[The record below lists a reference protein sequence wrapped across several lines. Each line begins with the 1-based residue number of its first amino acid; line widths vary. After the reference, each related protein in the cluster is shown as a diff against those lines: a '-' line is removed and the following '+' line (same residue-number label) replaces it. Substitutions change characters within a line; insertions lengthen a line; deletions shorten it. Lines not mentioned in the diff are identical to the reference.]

1 MRRSLCL
8 AALSAILLGN
18 AGCAAGKIH
27 ERSYLRAV
35 SVSEKDGIGLTMRLF
50 SAGEA
55 VTASG
60 SSIDEAKN
68 RAELLTGEP
77 MFTGYTELLV
87 VDGRDCRDILGH
99 MLNEWK
105 VSPSCMVV
113 CSSDG
118 RALLEQNDAELLMG
132 MTEQAVKQGIAPE
145 CDVITVLTELCSSGC
160 AEVAE
165 LSADGSVSSAVIS

>member
-1 MRRSLCL
+1 M
-8 AALSAILLGN
+8 
-18 AGCAAGKIH
+18 
-27 ERSYLRAV
+27 
-35 SVSEKDGIGLTMRLF
+35 
-50 SAGEA
+50 
-55 VTASG
+55 
-60 SSIDEAKN
+60 
-68 RAELLTGEP
+68 
-77 MFTGYTELLV
+77 

>member
-8 AALSAILLGN
+8 AALSAILLGTT
-18 AGCAAGKIH
+18 GCAAGKIH

-50 SAGEA
+50 SAEEA

-87 VDGRDCRDILGH
+87 VDGKDCRDILGH

-145 CDVITVLTELCSSGC
+145 CDIITVL
-160 AEVAE
+160 
-165 LSADGSVSSAVIS
+165 